1 MALYAIADPHLSFG
15 TDKPMDVFSGWSN
28 YTERIRQQWQRL
40 VTPHDTVVIGGDIS
54 WAMKLTETEKDFRF
68 LEELN
73 GKKLLLKGNHDY
85 WWSTKAKMDKYLEEK
100 GFGSLFVLHN
110 NYYVCDGT
118 AVCGSR
124 GWFYDAETDADML
137 ILNREVGRLRMSI
150 EPAVKAGYEPV
161 VFLHYPPI
169 YNGMECEEILSVLKE
184 YGIKRCYYGH
194 IHGGSAAKRAFNG
207 EKYGIRFQLIACD
220 HLGFCPLYIDP
231 VEKAHSI
238 EENSGI

>member
-1 MALYAIADPHLSFG
+1 
-15 TDKPMDVFSGWSN
+15 
-28 YTERIRQQWQRL
+28 
-40 VTPHDTVVIGGDIS
+40 
-54 WAMKLTETEKDFRF
+54 
-68 LEELN
+68 
-73 GKKLLLKGNHDY
+73 
-85 WWSTKAKMDKYLEEK
+85 
-100 GFGSLFVLHN
+100 
-110 NYYVCDGT
+110 
-118 AVCGSR
+118 
-124 GWFYDAETDADML
+124 
-137 ILNREVGRLRMSI
+137 MSI

-184 YGIKRCYYGH
+184 YGIKRCCYGH

-231 VEKAHSI
+231 AEKAHSI